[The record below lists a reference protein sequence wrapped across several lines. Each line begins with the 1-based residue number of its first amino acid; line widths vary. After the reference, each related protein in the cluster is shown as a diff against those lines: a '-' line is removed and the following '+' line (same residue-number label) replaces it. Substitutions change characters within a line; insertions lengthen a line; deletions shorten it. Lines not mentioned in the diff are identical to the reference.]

1 MQCLF
6 LANIFLAIGIVTSKL
21 ALNHLSPI
29 FFVATRMIMP
39 GLALFSFYWAK
50 QRQTFLQKC
59 WHNKRILTFMIL
71 VTTLLPLVLK
81 NYALQKIS
89 ATRFV
94 LLCSIDPFVAM
105 FWECLFFKQEKLFA
119 QKILASAIAFFG
131 IVIMNFD
138 FKSFSITG
146 FSSPDIFTILSV
158 FFAKLGWILN
168 SKSDHFSGNELNA
181 IVMLGCGSAGLITSF
196 FVEPVNL
203 KFLQI
208 NVLKYIVISG
218 LFYSLGYNFFSESL
232 KKYSFTFASIFSC
245 LIPFFVA
252 IISFVFFKQ
261 PFLINHILAMCI
273 IFVSIMIFHL
283 PIKEV
288 SIISSAKNNLLN

>member
-6 LANIFLAIGIVTSKL
+6 LANIFLAIGIVASKL
-21 ALNHLSPI
+21 ALDHLSPI
-29 FFVATRMIMP
+29 FFVATRMIIP
-39 GLALFSFYWAK
+39 GFTLFSFYCAQ
-50 QRQTFLQKC
+50 QRQAFLQKC
-59 WHNKRILTFMIL
+59 WQNKTTLTFMIL

-81 NYALQKIS
+81 NYALQKIT

-105 FWECLFFKQEKLFA
+105 FWECLFFKQERIVP
-119 QKILASAIAFFG
+119 QKILASLIACLG
-131 IVIMNFD
+131 IVIMNLD
-138 FKSFSITG
+138 FKNFSITCL
-146 FSSPDIFTILSV
+146 SVSDLFTIFSV

-168 SKSDHFSGNELNA
+168 SRSEHFSGNELNA
-181 IVMLGCGSAGLITSF
+181 IVMLGCGGAGLVTSL
-196 FVEPVNL
+196 FVERVNFN
-203 KFLQI
+203 FLQF
-208 NVLKYIVISG
+208 NTLKYIVISA
-218 LFYSLGYNFFSESL
+218 LFYSLGYKFFSEGL

-252 IISFVFFKQ
+252 IISFIFFKQ

-273 IFVSIMIFHL
+273 IFISIIIFHL

-288 SIISSAKNNLLN
+288 GIVSSAKNNLLD